1 VSHYL
6 EVKRAEQPNV
16 GKRLT
21 MERTVPSRGSD
32 EITLYVRTYYSLL
45 RSSREVQIKTLIEA
59 HTRMNS
65 ALHVDAD
72 ESWPDMAAFIYVILR
87 LPAAIAETRLVVLG
101 QSEKVFEEHGYQ
113 DVESWQE
120 VIAPGR
126 RRRNYYDGQ
135 GTLAV
140 YIASRSDIDDMIPSL
155 TAYQI
160 ERRKLHYR
168 LQDTQ
173 TLSFLSRYQGQTVP
187 DDVLVTLS
195 ELTGL
200 DPDDLDRLRRIWG
213 AELCDNLRQ
222 IALHRFSVSV
232 RLLTGSLAD
241 YKRATRRWW
250 MNAGQEVVDI
260 RLEDRPVYF
269 VSSNTHSLTNLLSSF
284 ALTRESE
291 LVGYIE
297 RQGSEALRTEYIDI
311 LERNVPSSRENFLYY
326 VMKKY
331 EADRP
336 AMRQQRLDQERQLGI
351 HRATSRHVF
360 DVEVQFVELSRLKP
374 ECLDPRLRSPD
385 IERLASSDALIINI
399 DFPLGMA
406 AYLVL
411 SEVARNIA
419 AIRGV
424 YIMGKAATL
433 NGRIGDVMIPSM
445 VYDEQSLNTYL
456 FDNCFS
462 ADDIAPLLVYGTVMD
477 NQKAISALGTFLQN
491 ESYMDVIYR
500 EGYTVIEMEAGPFL
514 SSMYEMA
521 RPQRYPRNEIVD
533 IHNAPFPIGIVHYA
547 SDTPFSKGR
556 NLGSQNLSY
565 FGMDPTYAAMTAIL
579 QRILTAETRQL

>member
-1 VSHYL
+1 
-6 EVKRAEQPNV
+6 
-16 GKRLT
+16 
-21 MERTVPSRGSD
+21 MERTVPRRGSD
-32 EITLYVRTYYSLL
+32 EIALYLRTYYSLL
-45 RSSREVQIKTLIEA
+45 RSSREVQIKTLVEA
-59 HTRMNS
+59 HARMNS

-72 ESWPDMAAFIYVILR
+72 KNWPDMAAFIYVILR
-87 LPAAIAETRLVVLG
+87 LPVCIAETRLVVMG
-101 QSEKVFEEHGYQ
+101 QSEKVFEEHGYE

-120 VIAPGR
+120 VSSPGR

-140 YIASRSDIDDMIPSL
+140 YIASRSDIDDIIPSL

-160 ERRKLHYR
+160 ERRKLHQLLR
-168 LQDTQ
+168 DPQTQ
-173 TLSFLSRYQGQTVP
+173 EMLSRYQDRALP
-187 DDVLVTLS
+187 DEALSTLS
-195 ELTGL
+195 DYCGIAVE
-200 DPDDLDRLRRIWG
+200 DLDRLRRIWG
-213 AELCDNLRQ
+213 AKLGSNLLR
-222 IALHRFSVSV
+222 IARDKYSVSV
-232 RLLTGSLAD
+232 RLLAGSLAD

-250 MNAGQEVVDI
+250 LNACLALPDI

-269 VSSNTHSLTNLLSSF
+269 VSSNTHSLTNLLSNF
-284 ALTRESE
+284 ALTREKE
-291 LVGYIE
+291 LVKYIE
-297 RQGSEALRTEYIDI
+297 EQGSEDLRTEYVDI

-326 VMKKY
+326 VLKKY
-331 EADRP
+331 EAERP
-336 AMRQQRLDQERQLGI
+336 ETRYERLHQERQLGI
-351 HRATSRHVF
+351 YRAPSQHVF
-360 DVEVQFVELSRLKP
+360 DVEVQFVELSKLRP
-374 ECLDPRLRSPD
+374 ECLDPRLRIPG
-385 IERLASSDALIINI
+385 IEQLRESDALIINI

-477 NQKAISALGTFLQN
+477 NQKAITALGTFLQN

-500 EGYTVIEMEAGPFL
+500 EGY
-514 SSMYEMA
+514 
-521 RPQRYPRNEIVD
+521 
-533 IHNAPFPIGIVHYA
+533 
-547 SDTPFSKGR
+547 
-556 NLGSQNLSY
+556 
-565 FGMDPTYAAMTAIL
+565 
-579 QRILTAETRQL
+579 

>member
-1 VSHYL
+1 
-6 EVKRAEQPNV
+6 
-16 GKRLT
+16 

-32 EITLYVRTYYSLL
+32 EITLYLRTYYSLL
-45 RSSREVQIKTLIEA
+45 RSSREVQIKTLMEA

-72 ESWPDMAAFIYVILR
+72 KSWPDLAAFIYVILR
-87 LPAAIAETRLVVLG
+87 LPTCIAETRLVVMG
-101 QSEKVFEEHGYQ
+101 QSEEVFKEHGYE
-113 DVESWQE
+113 DVETWQE
-120 VIAPGR
+120 VSSPGR

-140 YIASRSDIDDMIPSL
+140 YIASRSDIDDIIPSL

-160 ERRKLHYR
+160 ERRKLYSLLR
-168 LQDTQ
+168 DTETQ
-173 TLSFLSRYQGQTVP
+173 ELLSRYLNRSMP
-187 DDVLVTLS
+187 DTALINLS
-195 ELTGL
+195 EYCHIAL
-200 DPDDLDRLRRIWG
+200 DDLDRLRRIWG
-213 AELCDNLRQ
+213 AEMCSNLLTIAEDN
-222 IALHRFSVSV
+222 FSASV

-250 MNAGQEVVDI
+250 LNACLAVPEI

-269 VSSNTHSLTNLLSSF
+269 VSSNTHSMANLLSNF

-291 LVGYIE
+291 LVRYIE
-297 RQGSEALRTEYIDI
+297 EEGSEDLRTEYVDI

-326 VMKKY
+326 VLKKY
-331 EADRP
+331 EGDRP
-336 AMRQQRLDQERQLGI
+336 EIRDERLHQERQLGI
-351 HRATSRHVF
+351 YRAPSQHVF
-360 DVEVQFVELSRLKP
+360 DVEVQFVELSKLRP
-374 ECLDPRLRSPD
+374 ECLDPRLRIPG
-385 IERLASSDALIINI
+385 IALLRESDALIINI

-433 NGRIGDVMIPSM
+433 NGRIGDVMIPSL
-445 VYDEQSLNTYL
+445 VYDEQSFNTYL
-456 FDNCFS
+456 FENCFS

-477 NQKAISALGTFLQN
+477 NQKAITALGAFLQN

-500 EGYTVIEMEAGPFL
+500 EGYTIIEMEAGPYL
-514 SSMYEMA
+514 SSAYEMT
-521 RPQRYPRNEIVD
+521 RPQRYPRNEIV
-533 IHNAPFPIGIVHYA
+533 NLYSAPFPIGIVHYA
-547 SDTPFSKGR
+547 SDTPFSKGK

-565 FGMDPTYAAMTAIL
+565 FGMDPTYATMTAIL
-579 QRILTAETRQL
+579 QRILAAETGRR

>member
-1 VSHYL
+1 
-6 EVKRAEQPNV
+6 
-16 GKRLT
+16 
-21 MERTVPSRGSD
+21 MERTVPRRGSD
-32 EITLYVRTYYSLL
+32 EIALYLRTYYSLL
-45 RSSREVQIKTLIEA
+45 RSSREVQIKTLVEA
-59 HTRMNS
+59 HARMNS

-72 ESWPDMAAFIYVILR
+72 KNWPDMAAFIYVILR
-87 LPAAIAETRLVVLG
+87 LPVCIAETRLVVMG
-101 QSEKVFEEHGYQ
+101 QSEKVFEEHGYE

-120 VIAPGR
+120 VSSPGR

-140 YIASRSDIDDMIPSL
+140 YIASRSDIDDIIPSL

-160 ERRKLHYR
+160 ERRKLHQLLR
-168 LQDTQ
+168 DPQTQ
-173 TLSFLSRYQGQTVP
+173 EMLSRYQDRALP
-187 DDVLVTLS
+187 DEALSTLS
-195 ELTGL
+195 DYCGIAVE
-200 DPDDLDRLRRIWG
+200 DLDRLRRIWG
-213 AELCDNLRQ
+213 AKLGSNLLR
-222 IALHRFSVSV
+222 IARDKYSVSV
-232 RLLTGSLAD
+232 RLLAGSLAD

-250 MNAGQEVVDI
+250 LNACLALPDI

-269 VSSNTHSLTNLLSSF
+269 VSSNTHSLTNLLSNF
-284 ALTRESE
+284 ALTREKE
-291 LVGYIE
+291 LVKYIE
-297 RQGSEALRTEYIDI
+297 EQGSEDLRTEYVDI

-326 VMKKY
+326 VLKKY
-331 EADRP
+331 EAERP
-336 AMRQQRLDQERQLGI
+336 ETRYERLHQERQLGI
-351 HRATSRHVF
+351 YRAPSQHVF
-360 DVEVQFVELSRLKP
+360 DVEVQFVELSKLRP
-374 ECLDPRLRSPD
+374 ECLDPRLRIPG
-385 IERLASSDALIINI
+385 IEQLRESDALIINI

-477 NQKAISALGTFLQN
+477 NQKAITALGTFLQN

-500 EGYTVIEMEAGPFL
+500 EGYTVIEMEAGPYL
-514 SSMYEMA
+514 SSIYEMT
-521 RPQRYPRNEIVD
+521 RPQRYPRNEIVN
-533 IHNAPFPIGIVHYA
+533 IYHAPFPIGIVHYA
-547 SDTPFSKGR
+547 SDTPFSKGK

-565 FGMDPTYAAMTAIL
+565 FGMDPTYATMTAIL
-579 QRILTAETRQL
+579 QQILAGETGRQ

>member
-1 VSHYL
+1 
-6 EVKRAEQPNV
+6 
-16 GKRLT
+16 
-21 MERTVPSRGSD
+21 MERTVPRRGSD
-32 EITLYVRTYYSLL
+32 EIALYLRTYYSLL
-45 RSSREVQIKTLIEA
+45 RSSREVQIKTLVEA
-59 HTRMNS
+59 HARMNS

-72 ESWPDMAAFIYVILR
+72 KNWPDMAAFIYVILR
-87 LPAAIAETRLVVLG
+87 LPVCIAETRLVVMG
-101 QSEKVFEEHGYQ
+101 QSEKVFEEHGYE

-120 VIAPGR
+120 VSSPGR

-140 YIASRSDIDDMIPSL
+140 YIASRSDIDDIIPSL

-160 ERRKLHYR
+160 ERRKLHQLLR
-168 LQDTQ
+168 DPQTQ
-173 TLSFLSRYQGQTVP
+173 EMLSRYQDRALP
-187 DDVLVTLS
+187 DEALSTLS
-195 ELTGL
+195 DYCGIAVE
-200 DPDDLDRLRRIWG
+200 DLDRLRRIWG
-213 AELCDNLRQ
+213 AKLGSNLLR
-222 IALHRFSVSV
+222 IARDKYSVSV
-232 RLLTGSLAD
+232 RLLAGSLAD

-250 MNAGQEVVDI
+250 LNACLALPDI

-269 VSSNTHSLTNLLSSF
+269 VSSNTHSLTNLLSNF
-284 ALTRESE
+284 ALTREKE
-291 LVGYIE
+291 LVKYIE
-297 RQGSEALRTEYIDI
+297 EQGSEDLRTEYVDI

-326 VMKKY
+326 VLKKY
-331 EADRP
+331 EAERP
-336 AMRQQRLDQERQLGI
+336 ETRYERLHQERQLGI
-351 HRATSRHVF
+351 YRAPSQHVF
-360 DVEVQFVELSRLKP
+360 DVEVQFVELSKLRP
-374 ECLDPRLRSPD
+374 ECLDPRLRIPG
-385 IERLASSDALIINI
+385 IEQLRESDALIINI

-477 NQKAISALGTFLQN
+477 NQKAITALGTFLQN

-500 EGYTVIEMEAGPFL
+500 EGYTVIEMEAGPYL
-514 SSMYEMA
+514 SSIYEMT
-521 RPQRYPRNEIVD
+521 RPQRYPRNEIVN
-533 IHNAPFPIGIVHYA
+533 IYHAPFPIGIVHYA
-547 SDTPFSKGR
+547 SDTPFSKGK

-565 FGMDPTYAAMTAIL
+565 FGMDPTYATMTAIL
-579 QRILTAETRQL
+579 QQILAGETGRR

>member
-1 VSHYL
+1 
-6 EVKRAEQPNV
+6 
-16 GKRLT
+16 

-32 EITLYVRTYYSLL
+32 EIALYLRTYYSLL
-45 RSSREVQIKTLIEA
+45 RSSREVQIKTLEEA

-65 ALHVDAD
+65 ALHIDSD
-72 ESWPDMAAFIYVILR
+72 ENWPDMAAFIYVILR
-87 LPAAIAETRLVVLG
+87 LPDSIAETRLVVMG

-120 VIAPGR
+120 VTAPGR
-126 RRRNYYDGQ
+126 RRRYYFDGH
-135 GTLAV
+135 GTMAV
-140 YIASRSDIDDMIPSL
+140 YIASRSDIDDIIPSL

-160 ERRKLHYR
+160 ERRKLHFL
-168 LQDTQ
+168 LQDDAMHDLLAQ
-173 TLSFLSRYQGQTVP
+173 HQRQPMPDNALKILSSLSGV
-187 DDVLVTLS
+187 DL
-195 ELTGL
+195 
-200 DPDDLDRLRRIWG
+200 DDLDRLRRIWAG
-213 AELCDNLRQ
+213 EMCAKLLKISRDKY
-222 IALHRFSVSV
+222 SVSV

-250 MNAGQEVVDI
+250 MNACLEVPDLQ
-260 RLEDRPVYF
+260 LEDRPVYF
-269 VSSNTHSLTNLLSSF
+269 VSSNTHSMTNLLSNF

-291 LVGYIE
+291 LVRFIDE
-297 RQGSEALRTEYIDI
+297 QGSEDLRTEYVDI

-326 VMKKY
+326 VLKKY
-331 EADRP
+331 EDDRP
-336 AMRQQRLDQERQLGI
+336 GMRRERLAQERRLGI
-351 HRATSRHVF
+351 FRAPSKHVF
-360 DVEVQFVELSRLKP
+360 DVEIQFIELSKLRP
-374 ECLDPRLRSPD
+374 ECLDPRLRSKD
-385 IERLASSDALIINI
+385 IELLSESNALIINI

-433 NGRIGDVMIPSM
+433 NGRIGDVMIASM

-500 EGYTVIEMEAGPFL
+500 EGYTVIEMESGPYL
-514 SSMYEMA
+514 SSIYEMV
-521 RPQRYPRNEIVD
+521 RPQRYPRNEIV
-533 IHNAPFPIGIVHYA
+533 NLYSAPFPIGVLHYA
-547 SDTPFSKGR
+547 SDTPFSKGK

-565 FGMDPTYAAMTAIL
+565 FGMDPTYATMTAIL
-579 QRILTAETRQL
+579 QRILSAETVNREAQSRQA